1 MVRPASNR
9 SAEKPYLK
17 FGNTTYMSRVGKKPI
32 ALPEKTEI
40 TISGSLMTVKGPQG
54 TLTREIPS
62 GLDVKVVG
70 QEVTVIPKA
79 ESPAASVTWGTFSSH
94 LKNMIEGV
102 VTPFNKKLLIEGV
115 GYKWEVKG
123 TTLHLNVGF
132 SHPVAL
138 AIPADVKVVIE
149 KGVFSATSCNKDS
162 VGQFVSKVRGVKK
175 PEPYKGKGI
184 RYETEVIRRKE
195 GKKTT

>member
-1 MVRPASNR
+1 
-9 SAEKPYLK
+9 
-17 FGNTTYMSRVGKKPI
+17 MSRVGKKPI

-40 TISGSLMTVKGPQG
+40 TISGSTMTVKGPNG
-54 TLTREIPS
+54 SLAREIPAV
-62 GLDVKVVG
+62 LDVVVTG
-70 QEVTVIPKA
+70 REVQVSPKKDA
-79 ESPAASVTWGTFSSH
+79 PASSVMWGTFSSH

-102 VTPFNKKLLIEGV
+102 VTPFVRKLLIEGV

-123 TTLHLNVGF
+123 ETLHLNIGF
-132 SHPVAL
+132 SHPIDL
-138 AIPADVKVVIE
+138 KIPKDVKIVIE
-149 KGVFSATSCNKDS
+149 KGVFVATSINKDS
-162 VGQFVSKVRGVKK
+162 IGQFVSQVRALRK